1 MRTVF
6 TGQVTVGC
14 DARYTDAGPGLI
26 HLNACVCGRIEKT
39 IPGLMSG
46 DRGMREGN
54 ER

>member
-6 TGQVTVGC
+6 TGPVTVGC
-14 DARYTDAGPGLI
+14 DARYTDACPGRL
-26 HLNACVCGRIEKT
+26 HLDAFVCGRIES
-39 IPGLMSG
+39 IAGRMSG